1 MNIQTNMDFVFQ
13 NGNQTA
19 NTNYAGTRNSETLQ
33 DLNQYFSKFPEMEF
47 RKDQMIYLVNSSSD
61 NVYFIESG
69 SVVTGNLSDTGEV
82 VINVLLFKGQLF
94 GEQALM
100 GAPRRNEFAQA
111 KERTVLREVP
121 IVSLRNELKNSG
133 MLSLAV
139 NQLILKKMYQIQEKW
154 RSQIVDYARTRVID
168 FILFLTDNNSR
179 KVGLEY
185 TVDNFFPHREIASII
200 GSSRQTVT
208 VTLNELRS
216 KNLIY
221 FDRKRLIVRDRD
233 QLVKE
238 RF

>member
-1 MNIQTNMDFVFQ
+1 MDFVFQ

-82 VINVLLFKGQLF
+82 VINVLLCKGQLF

>member
-13 NGNQTA
+13 NGNQSA
-19 NTNYAGTRNSETLQ
+19 STNYAGIRNSETLE

-121 IVSLRNELKNSG
+121 VVSLRNELKK
-133 MLSLAV
+133 AV

-221 FDRKRLIVRDRD
+221 FDRKRLIVRDRE